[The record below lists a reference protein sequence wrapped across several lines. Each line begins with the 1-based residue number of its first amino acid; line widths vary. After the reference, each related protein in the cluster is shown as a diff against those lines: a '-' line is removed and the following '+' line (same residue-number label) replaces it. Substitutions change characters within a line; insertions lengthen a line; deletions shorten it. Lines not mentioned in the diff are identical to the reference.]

1 MKLQKLYSYVR
12 RALNDYNMIE
22 ENDRIAIGISGG
34 KDSLALL
41 YALAG
46 IRKFYPIKFD
56 IIAITINLG
65 WENFDLSGIK
75 ALCEKLEVEYHIIDT
90 QIAQIVFDERKEA
103 NPCSLCAKMRKGSL
117 NEAIKELGCNKVAYA
132 HHRDDVVETM
142 LMSLMYEGRFHTFA
156 PVTYLDKMDIKVIR
170 PMLYVHESDVI
181 GFVRKYDVP
190 VVKSPCPVDGY
201 TRREYAHDLVR
212 ALNKENPGV
221 KNRMFTAIVDSNIPG
236 WNDEAH
242 Y

>member
-212 ALNKENPGV
+212 TLNKENPGV